1 MKLLSYKVSINIC
14 ALHYFI
20 LSLDTLVM
28 DNPLSKG
35 ARGAKPRKFK
45 TINKSLFGFMVQTNA
60 ILITKEY

>member
-1 MKLLSYKVSINIC
+1 MCS
-14 ALHYFI
+14 ALFY
-20 LSLDTLVM
+20 TVTPTPVM